1 MSYKNKEWL
10 YNKYHNEKLSI
21 AQINKICGM
30 ASIIYWL
37 KKYNISRRSDAESV
51 HLRRANHCK
60 LSKKAINWINGEL
73 LGDGCLLSRSPYSAK
88 FLYSSKYLEYCQYV
102 SDTLKSF
109 GINQAGNIIK
119 RYGDGWT
126 SYNYTSLHYEEL
138 YPLYKQWYPEGKKI
152 VPKEANLNP
161 STVRQWYI
169 GDGCLVKPKHGNP
182 YITLATN
189 GFPILDVEKLKI
201 QLIELGFKVLR
212 QPSNILRISSFS
224 TEKFIK
230 YVGECPTKS
239 YKYKFSYNM

>member
-88 FLYSSKYLEYCQYV
+88 FLYSSKYLEYCQ
-102 SDTLKSF
+102 
-109 GINQAGNIIK
+109 
-119 RYGDGWT
+119 
-126 SYNYTSLHYEEL
+126 
-138 YPLYKQWYPEGKKI
+138 I
-152 VPKEANLNP
+152 VNL
-161 STVRQWYI
+161 TI
-169 GDGCLVKPKHGNP
+169 
-182 YITLATN
+182 
-189 GFPILDVEKLKI
+189 
-201 QLIELGFKVLR
+201 
-212 QPSNILRISSFS
+212 
-224 TEKFIK
+224 
-230 YVGECPTKS
+230 
-239 YKYKFSYNM
+239 